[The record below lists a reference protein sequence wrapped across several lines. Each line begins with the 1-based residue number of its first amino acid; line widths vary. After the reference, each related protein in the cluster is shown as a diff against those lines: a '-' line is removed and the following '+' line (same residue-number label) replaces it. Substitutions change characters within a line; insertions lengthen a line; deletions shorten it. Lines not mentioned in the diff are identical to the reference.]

1 MADPLPFSRLSG
13 AVYRAHHPRWAF
25 DPVSGEGAARHG
37 GRFNPVGMPALYT
50 ALRPETAW
58 LEAQQGFAFKA
69 QPLTLCS
76 YDVDCADLV
85 DLTDTATLAAL
96 AVVPADLAC
105 AWEDLADRGHIP
117 PTWHL
122 ATRLVGQGAAGVIVP
137 SFAHRAQA
145 DDRNV
150 VFWTWAEAP
159 PHQVRVVDDHGRL
172 PRDDS
177 SWR

>member
-1 MADPLPFSRLSG
+1 MTFPACRLTG

-37 GRFNPVGMPALYT
+37 GRFNPVGLPALYT

-58 LEAQQGFAFKA
+58 AEAQQGFAFKA
-69 QPLTLCS
+69 QPMTLCS

-85 DLTDTATLAAL
+85 DLTDAGSLAAL
-96 AVVPADLAC
+96 GVAAADLAC
-105 AWEDLADRGHIP
+105 AWEDLADRGQVP
-117 PTWHL
+117 STWAL
-122 ATRLVGQGAAGVIVP
+122 ATRLIEAGAAGVIVP
-137 SFAHRAQA
+137 SFAYRAGP

-150 VFWTWAEAP
+150 VFWKWGDRP
-159 PHQVRVVDDHGRL
+159 PHAVRVVDDHARL
-172 PRDDS
+172 PHDDR